1 MDEII
6 DALKRGTL
14 PRFAGELQFRRYS
27 DTSTQ
32 GPSVVFGLHDRDDL
46 QAFVGMEGKRFSAVL
61 IEIGDDEQ
69 PVQAPDKPKGGELA
83 KLAGRFCQN
92 QEFWLFLTD
101 VHAAHAHTADD
112 AALFIRQFCGIK
124 SRSELDHDER
134 AALLFD
140 EHFRRAFLDW
150 QVANP

>member
-1 MDEII
+1 MEALYNGEMQLAGWSDSHTGGAKVTFWLP
-6 DALKRGTL
+6 DASDLEVFRTL
-14 PRFAGELQFRRYS
+14 TTRKGNTAGHRFGVAL
-27 DTSTQ
+27 
-32 GPSVVFGLHDRDDL
+32 V
-46 QAFVGMEGKRFSAVL
+46 
-61 IEIGDDEQ
+61 EIGDDEQ
-69 PVQAPDKPKGGELA
+69 PVQASDKPKGGELA
-83 KLAGRFCQN
+83 KLAGRLCQN

-101 VHAAHAHTADD
+101 VHAVHAHTADD

-134 AALLFD
+134 AAALFD